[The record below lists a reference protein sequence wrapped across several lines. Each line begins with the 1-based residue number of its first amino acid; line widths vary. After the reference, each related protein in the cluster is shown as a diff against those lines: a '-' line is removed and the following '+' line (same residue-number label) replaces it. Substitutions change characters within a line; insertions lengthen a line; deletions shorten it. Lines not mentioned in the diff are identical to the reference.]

1 MRMKPEFMYA
11 SMKPWK
17 LFFTVAMPGMISM
30 FAMSIYSI
38 IEGIFL
44 GQVLGE
50 GAFAAVNIAFPLV
63 MINFSIADLIGVG
76 AAVPISISL
85 GKNDHENAN
94 NVFSCSI
101 IMIFTAAAVMGS
113 IMFFAA
119 EPMARMMGADDA
131 LVETSVRYLR
141 ACALCSPLSTVF
153 FAMDNYLRISGFVK
167 TSMIINIVSNI
178 LTIGL
183 LSFFLLVVKMDVVG
197 SALATS
203 LSMCICSVIAVIP
216 FIAKKTLLK
225 FTKPKFNFK
234 MIKQIAACG
243 SPVFLSNISGR
254 ITSILI
260 NISLMTLGVKVFGAG
275 GGTTAVAVYAVLMYS
290 SDLCWPLLY
299 GISDSLS
306 PAIGF
311 NWGAKNYDRV
321 KKIVKCGFIGTFAV
335 GIVSTSILFFFPDII
350 ASLFAKAEDARLLSE
365 ATHAIRIFCIAY
377 LFRWIAVSA
386 QGFFSAIEKPMHATI
401 MAVSVAFV
409 FPVILLGALWSFEL
423 DGIWFNAAAVN
434 ILAAILS
441 IIQLSIVGHEIKKRE
456 KETT

>member
-1 MRMKPEFMYA
+1 M
-11 SMKPWK
+11 
-17 LFFTVAMPGMISM
+17 
-30 FAMSIYSI
+30 
-38 IEGIFL
+38 
-44 GQVLGE
+44 
-50 GAFAAVNIAFPLV
+50 
-63 MINFSIADLIGVG
+63 
-76 AAVPISISL
+76 
-85 GKNDHENAN
+85 
-94 NVFSCSI
+94 
-101 IMIFTAAAVMGS
+101 
-113 IMFFAA
+113 
-119 EPMARMMGADDA
+119 
-131 LVETSVRYLR
+131 
-141 ACALCSPLSTVF
+141 
-153 FAMDNYLRISGFVK
+153 
-167 TSMIINIVSNI
+167 
-178 LTIGL
+178 
-183 LSFFLLVVKMDVVG
+183 
-197 SALATS
+197 
-203 LSMCICSVIAVIP
+203 
-216 FIAKKTLLK
+216 
-225 FTKPKFNFK
+225 
-234 MIKQIAACG
+234 
-243 SPVFLSNISGR
+243 
-254 ITSILI
+254 
-260 NISLMTLGVKVFGAG
+260 VKVFGAG

-409 FPVILLGALWSFEL
+409 FPVIFLGALWSFEL